1 VGEIEHIERQF
12 RGAEFLI
19 MASGAVAFDERLI
32 CISGVRRLF
41 IGVLRRC
48 TQGGRRPGSEQ

>member
-1 VGEIEHIERQF
+1 
-12 RGAEFLI
+12 

-48 TQGGRRPGSEQ
+48 TQGDRRPCSEQ